1 MKQAFRYKIIIAFE
15 IAFILM
21 LTLQLK
27 TSEKQN
33 RTIKLK
39 TISTRSENIFE
50 KLNTQTKYI
59 QYECKTR
66 CGGWSDRLDGIM
78 SALAFALF
86 QNRNFLITI
95 TQPCLINNLLESN
108 LIKWDAKKTQN
119 SSKVYELNSVDDFKM
134 ISRLKTLDLITY
146 LNEYDLITIRNNQN
160 WLKSFSINP
169 TISHSINQLG
179 YNQSEFRTHFLMR
192 EWYAALFKLK
202 PSLTKRY
209 QEFLKLAKPNSETK
223 LICAQIR
230 LGGSNRKNHATDW
243 KFNERNVTKLVWEFI
258 RKNFLPKLSPNNK
271 ENYKIFVTTDDE
283 DVEKEALEQFGSSQ
297 LVINSGDIIHIDRDV
312 RNLNDCSKIE
322 KTILDFH
329 CLQNCDMAVISK
341 SGFGKLGLWNRKY
354 PIQDLYLLSAKEI
367 LKFNQSE
374 FFYNT

>member
-1 MKQAFRYKIIIAFE
+1 MKQALCYKIFLAFGIAII
-15 IAFILM
+15 FII
-21 LTLQLK
+21 TLQFK

-33 RTIKLK
+33 HKIEFK

-50 KLNTQTKYI
+50 RLNTQTKYI

-78 SALAFALF
+78 SALALALI

-108 LIKWDAKKTQN
+108 LIKWDAQMTRN
-119 SSKVYELNSVDDFKM
+119 TSRSYELHSVDDLKM
-134 ISRLKTLDLITY
+134 ISKMKTLNLKTY

-179 YNQSEFRTHFLMR
+179 YSQSEFRTHFLMR
-192 EWYAALFKLK
+192 EWYTALFKLK
-202 PSLTKRY
+202 PNLTKRY
-209 QEFLKLAKPNSETK
+209 EDFLKLAKPNSETK

-230 LGGSNRKNHATDW
+230 LGGSNRKNHASDW

-258 RKNFLPKLSPNNK
+258 RKTFLSKVSH
-271 ENYKIFVTTDDE
+271 NYKIFVTTDDE

-329 CLQNCDMAVISK
+329 CLQNCDMAVISE
-341 SGFGKLGLWNRKY
+341 SGFGKLGLWNRKN
-354 PIQDLYLLSAKEI
+354 PIQDLYLLSEKKI

>member
-1 MKQAFRYKIIIAFE
+1 MKQALCYKIFLVFGIAIFFII
-15 IAFILM
+15 
-21 LTLQLK
+21 TLQFK

-33 RTIKLK
+33 HKIEFK
-39 TISTRSENIFE
+39 TISTRSENISE
-50 KLNTQTKYI
+50 RLNTQTKYI

-78 SALAFALF
+78 SALALALI

-108 LIKWDAKKTQN
+108 LIKWDAQMTRN
-119 SSKVYELNSVDDFKM
+119 TSRSYELHSVDDLKM
-134 ISRLKTLDLITY
+134 ISKMKTLNLKTY

-179 YNQSEFRTHFLMR
+179 YSQSEFRTHFLMR
-192 EWYAALFKLK
+192 EWYTALFKLK
-202 PSLTKRY
+202 PNLTKRY
-209 QEFLKLAKPNSETK
+209 EDFLKLAKPNSETK

-230 LGGSNRKNHATDW
+230 LGGSNRKNHASDW

-258 RKNFLPKLSPNNK
+258 RKTFLSKVSH
-271 ENYKIFVTTDDE
+271 NYKIFVTTDDE

-341 SGFGKLGLWNRKY
+341 SGFGKLGLWNRRN
-354 PIQDLYLLSAKEI
+354 PIQDLYLLSAKKI

>member
-1 MKQAFRYKIIIAFE
+1 MKQALCYKIFLAFGIAII
-15 IAFILM
+15 FII
-21 LTLQLK
+21 TLQFK

-33 RTIKLK
+33 HKIEFK
-39 TISTRSENIFE
+39 TISTRSENISE
-50 KLNTQTKYI
+50 RLNTQTKYI

-78 SALAFALF
+78 SALALALI

-108 LIKWDAKKTQN
+108 LIKWDAQMTRN
-119 SSKVYELNSVDDFKM
+119 TSRSYELHSVDDLKM
-134 ISRLKTLDLITY
+134 ISKMKTLNLKTY

-179 YNQSEFRTHFLMR
+179 YSQSEFRTHFLMR
-192 EWYAALFKLK
+192 EWYTALFKLK
-202 PSLTKRY
+202 PNLTKRY
-209 QEFLKLAKPNSETK
+209 EDFLKLAKPNSETK

-230 LGGSNRKNHATDW
+230 LGGSNRKNHASDW

-258 RKNFLPKLSPNNK
+258 RKTFLSKVSS
-271 ENYKIFVTTDDE
+271 NYKLFVTTDDE

-341 SGFGKLGLWNRKY
+341 SGFGKLGLWNRRN
-354 PIQDLYLLSAKEI
+354 PIQDLYLLSEKEI
-367 LKFNQSE
+367 LKFDQRE